1 MSLGDDSPSMTPP
14 PPPPKSIDELPGR
27 SRIPNTL
34 RHPAHVHTAESMREH
49 GGLDAYT
56 QHVREWW
63 AWRKDQSVT
72 QRKDRTLLLSGL
84 VRVLSQSDDHDWAS
98 AIPQGLFLAAAR
110 AAGKKVH
117 EQPRVRGDP
126 GSRAR
131 LRALVA
137 NALLATLSVAE
148 RDAECER
155 LLFHGGDCAVKSS
168 QDNLLHGGDCAVK
181 SSQDNLLHSGGHS
194 AATEESL
201 AGVLVEVRTDMP
213 ITLKEL
219 MGPIVNEVA
228 AETRSRLVRASC
240 AARAL
245 EEFGVAIDASALLP
259 LRCVVLSAYLRADD
273 AEGARRWGRTIHRD
287 WLPQPV
293 QTRWREMLGHEPIGD
308 EAVDDT
314 AASHPPPSL
323 ALTAGGRA
331 ALPAALLEAGR
342 LAVDGWSSSSFQR
355 GRGRHG
361 ALVLRAQDGVVLGR
375 GCNASEATK
384 QSGGVRGGVHG
395 KFVVH
400 AEMNAVRQALEAS
413 GGALTTLRGATVYL
427 ARLAPLGEYYEDAAP
442 CERCEEVLRACGIA
456 RVVWTASA
464 GEVCS
469 CEYVAP
475 STAPTCAAEVPAV
488 ATTTAPKCAAE
499 VPAVATAA
507 VAAGGSEGMVAREEA
522 EDAHAGAPA
531 DASDARC
538 VARLSDGHCQW
549 MGVARDWVH

>member
-1 MSLGDDSPSMTPP
+1 
-14 PPPPKSIDELPGR
+14 
-27 SRIPNTL
+27 
-34 RHPAHVHTAESMREH
+34 MREH
-49 GGLDAYT
+49 GGIDAYT

-63 AWRKDQSVT
+63 AWRKDQSET

-137 NALLATLSVAE
+137 KALHATLSVAE
-148 RDAECER
+148 RDAECEQ
-155 LLFHGGDCAVKSS
+155 LLFHDGGRCV
-168 QDNLLHGGDCAVK
+168 
-181 SSQDNLLHSGGHS
+181 
-194 AATEESL
+194 ATEESL
-201 AGVLVEVRTDMP
+201 AGAPAEARTDVP

-228 AETRSRLVRASC
+228 AETHSRFVRASC
-240 AARAL
+240 AASAL

-342 LAVDGWSSSSFQR
+342 LAVDGWGSSSFQR

-475 STAPTCAAEVPAV
+475 TTAPMSAAEAPAVAPTTAPMCAAEAPA
-488 ATTTAPKCAAE
+488 A
-499 VPAVATAA
+499 ATAA

-531 DASDARC
+531 DASDAPC

>member
-1 MSLGDDSPSMTPP
+1 MSLGDDSPSMTQP

-56 QHVREWW
+56 QHVRQWW

-155 LLFHGGDCAVKSS
+155 LLF
-168 QDNLLHGGDCAVK
+168 HGGDCAVK

-342 LAVDGWSSSSFQR
+342 LAVDGWGSSSFQR

-384 QSGGVRGGVHG
+384 QGGGVRGGMQG

-413 GGALTTLRGATVYL
+413 GGDLTTLRGAIVDL
-427 ARLAPLGEYYEDAAP
+427 ARLASLGEYYEDAAP
-442 CERCEEVLRACGIA
+442 CERCEEVLRACGIG

-475 STAPTCAAEVPAV
+475 TTAPMCAAEAPAV
-488 ATTTAPKCAAE
+488 APTTAPKCAAK
-499 VPAVATAA
+499 VPAAATAA
-507 VAAGGSEGMVAREEA
+507 VAAGGSEGMVAREEDG
-522 EDAHAGAPA
+522 DAHAGAPA
-531 DASDARC
+531 EASGAPC
-538 VARLSDGHCQW
+538 GARLSDGHCQW

>member
-168 QDNLLHGGDCAVK
+168 QDNLLH
-181 SSQDNLLHSGGHS
+181 SGGHS

-308 EAVDDT
+308 EAVNLHTEPIGDEAVDDT

-342 LAVDGWSSSSFQR
+342 LAVDGWGSSSFQR

-384 QSGGVRGGVHG
+384 QGGGVRGGMQG

-413 GGALTTLRGATVYL
+413 GGDLTTLRGAIVYL
-427 ARLAPLGEYYEDAAP
+427 ARLASLGEYYEDAAP
-442 CERCEEVLRACGIA
+442 CERCEEVLRACGIG
-456 RVVWTASA
+456 RVVWTTSA
-464 GEVCS
+464 GDVCS

-475 STAPTCAAEVPAV
+475 STALRCAAEAPA
-488 ATTTAPKCAAE
+488 A
-499 VPAVATAA
+499 ATAA
-507 VAAGGSEGMVAREEA
+507 VTAGGSEGMVAREEDG
-522 EDAHAGAPA
+522 DAHAGAPA
-531 DASDARC
+531 EASGAPC
-538 VARLSDGHCQW
+538 GARLSDGHCQW